1 MKKHSQI
8 VLFALSLCVLF
19 LNLDCK
25 KNPVAPPPPNGNDT
39 TSNNFTFQTFAFG
52 GNAGSCVLSDV
63 AIISP
68 TDIWAVGAVYLDSAD
83 GAPDPF
89 PYNAVHWDGTS
100 WQLRKITVQTVYGP
114 VTSPL
119 EGVFA
124 FSSGDIWLIATDP
137 MHGDGNTWTD
147 YDVRGIIGDGGLTV
161 SKGWGTSSSN
171 MFFVGRAGSIVHYN
185 GASWTKI
192 ATGTSLAFNDIYG
205 SGGQILAVCTQ
216 DNPPGDGIY
225 NIQGNTATQIPSNP
239 INQIEEFF
247 SIWFVP
253 NQQYY
258 VVGDGIYQKNSLSDG
273 TWINGPLDITHYAT
287 TKVRGNNINDV
298 VVVGAFGEFLHWNG
312 VRWKSYIDQTG
323 LSNGSYTSVAVSGN
337 LVVAV
342 GGNNA
347 QAVITMGT
355 RQ

>member
-1 MKKHSQI
+1 
-8 VLFALSLCVLF
+8 LF

-68 TDIWAVGAVYLDSAD
+68 TDIWAVGAVYLDSAS

-89 PYNAVHWDGTS
+89 PYNAAHWDGQNWNLQKVPYIYQS
-100 WQLRKITVQTVYGP
+100 QPFYHPIQA
-114 VTSPL
+114 
-119 EGVFA
+119 VFA
-124 FSSGDIWLIATDP
+124 LSSNDIWFGGNGLE
-137 MHGDGNTWTD
+137 HWDGNQFSNVDEVNPFWSGNLMQRIWASSD
-147 YDVRGIIGDGGLTV
+147 NNIYIVGSGGI
-161 SKGWGTSSSN
+161 
-171 MFFVGRAGSIVHYN
+171 AVHYTN
-185 GASWTKI
+185 GSWTKI

-205 SGGQILAVCTQ
+205 SGGQILAVCSQNYPFGEGIFTIAG
-216 DNPPGDGIY
+216 NIATNIASYPPGDHELFGV
-225 NIQGNTATQIPSNP
+225 
-239 INQIEEFF
+239 
-247 SIWFVP
+247 WFVP

-258 VVGDGIYQKNSLSDG
+258 IVGDGIYQKNLLSDNA
-273 TWINGPLDITHYAT
+273 WMNSPLDFTRYT
-287 TKVRGNNINDV
+287 SSDVRGNGINDV
-298 VVVGAFGEFLHWNG
+298 FVVGASGEFLHWNG
-312 VRWKSYIDQTG
+312 VSWKSFIAQTG
-323 LSNGSYTSVAVSGN
+323 LANGSYARVAVKGD

-342 GGNNA
+342 GYNSP